1 MVSRR
6 AGLPRRMLS
15 EFRAGGTN
23 VFQII
28 YEEQQRES
36 LLIRRYLIIIQ
47 HILRQVVER
56 RSKRICGKTIPLRL
70 I

>member
-28 YEEQQRES
+28 YEEEYNEP
-36 LLIRRYLIIIQ
+36 LLMLASNFPSEGSELAKRFFRFFG
-47 HILRQVVER
+47 
-56 RSKRICGKTIPLRL
+56 SKRL
-70 I
+70 